1 MTGDKKVHIKTN
13 PIIFSLLLFIGCV
26 KPLEGWNKYVHSKDV
41 LKAQEA
47 ITGELL
53 NKHIST
59 LSSDK
64 YEGRFPGTI
73 GEELTVEY
81 LSKTYSALGLKPG
94 NPDGSWIQKATMTG
108 IISEVKAQF
117 ITDDERWVMKLGRD
131 IVGNSFQTKESV
143 NINNT
148 DVIFCGY
155 GVNAPEY
162 GWNDFEGIDVK
173 GKVIIV
179 LVNDPPVMK
188 NGDLDDTIFGG
199 KAMTYYG
206 RWSYKFE
213 EGLRQGAK
221 GVIVIHETEPAGYP
235 FSVLQNGYDG
245 EQLTIED
252 QSITPLAYQ
261 GWIPLSSAERLFQ
274 MNGLDYH
281 ELKAAAVN
289 SDFKAKPLKVQ
300 FTSKMINSVRRF
312 ESNNIVAKY
321 EGADTELKDEYIIY
335 TAHWDHLGK
344 NKKLKGDQIYNG
356 ANDNASGTGMIM
368 TIAEAFT
375 NLAEGSKR
383 SILFLAVTAEE
394 QGLLGATY
402 YSLNPLYPLNKTVAV
417 INIDAMGNTFG
428 KTKDLIVVGKGNS
441 ELDQV
446 LEFATA
452 QDGKYL
458 IPDAEPEKGFY
469 YRSDHFAFAKQG
481 VPALYVDGGL
491 DVMGKGENFG
501 IEMKDDYTNNHYHG
515 VTDEVKPDWDYKGM
529 VEDGRILFRVGYAIG
544 QRNEWPE
551 WSEGTEFKAKRE
563 AMLAK

>member
-428 KTKDLIVVGKGNS
+428 KTKDLIVIGKGNS